1 MPHCTL
7 STFLGDVFMNYCKTL
22 TIAGSDSSGGAGI
35 QADIKTMSALGC
47 YSTTVITAI
56 TAQNTLG
63 IYAIEKISYKIIAKQ
78 LEAVLDDIRP
88 DAIKIGMVNDT
99 KSIEVIADILQ
110 GVSDIPIVIDPV
122 MVSTTGSQL
131 MEESAIKIF
140 RKKLIPLS
148 ILLTPNIPEVEVLIN
163 RKITNIKDVLSVA
176 NRLIDLNCKAVLVK
190 GGHLDGKEKVDYLLR
205 KRYPII
211 PYTSPMVKTSNNH
224 GTGCTLSSAITS
236 FIARGEDIEQA
247 IQKAKE
253 YITQSLI
260 AGANIKI
267 GQGHGA
273 VNHFYNPQKLIK
285 R

>member
-99 KSIEVIADILQ
+99 KSIEAIADILQ
-110 GVSDIPIVIDPV
+110 GVSDIPIIIDPV

-205 KRYPII
+205 KQYPII

>member
-99 KSIEVIADILQ
+99 KSIEAIADILQ
-110 GVSDIPIVIDPV
+110 GVSDIPIIIDPV
-122 MVSTTGSQL
+122 MVSTAGSQL

-205 KRYPII
+205 KQYPII